1 MEDTRYSLEVCD
13 VNGQSPIC
21 DRNNI
26 GNVEVIGDVYIAARR
41 GGGWFLNIAHSWG
54 SIDAKSRCNDN
65 MSFDGGR
72 QSIFL

>member
-1 MEDTRYSLEVCD
+1 MAKPPSVAATTV
-13 VNGQSPIC
+13 
-21 DRNNI
+21 

-65 MSFDGGR
+65 MSLDGGR
-72 QSIFL
+72 RSIFL